1 MGKSMPLHV
10 KLKPYERMIINGA
23 SIRNGDRSTDFIIEN
38 QCKFLRETEIVKES
52 DANTDCKKLAVIIQI
67 IHLSNNTEETEEL
80 FKNKAFDV
88 VRAMPQLASEIIE
101 IQGYISENETHKAV
115 KAVRKLIQLE
125 HDLINQVTSNR
136 GAA

>member
-1 MGKSMPLHV
+1 MPLHV

-38 QCKFLRETEIVKES
+38 QCKFLRETEIVRES
-52 DANTDCKKLAVIIQI
+52 DADTDCKKLALIVQI
-67 IHLSNNTEETEEL
+67 IHLSNHSEETESL
-80 FKNKAFDV
+80 FKNKAFDI
-88 VRAMPQLASEIIE
+88 VRFMPQLASEIIE
-101 IQGYISENETHKAV
+101 IQGYISENETHRAV

-125 HDLINQVTSNR
+125 HDLLNQVANNK